1 MAENI
6 KTTVEELRKL
16 INVDNVIGSPIETE
30 DKILIPVMRMG
41 VGFGAGESLLGNEGN
56 DVAGAAAGVEP
67 ISMVMIPKKGNDA
80 EGVRVLDLSKGTET
94 NKALSD
100 LGLII
105 TDLVKGYMGTMN
117 EGEYVNE
124 EEFIEPEFTTYDEN
138 EKEEKLKK
146 VVPRI
151 KYGSYSWNY
160 SRLTLEY
167 KYHFLMRMK
176 AELMDAREK
185 GNLDKDLFNEAQ
197 WKNVTRI
204 LDDSDGFFR
213 DSCKAVMKGQESAA
227 DLIEEYVRL
236 REIEKQYVVLK
247 KNQESLQEKYDN
259 LDKNHKELKK
269 QVNRYLPNRMKRFL
283 KRILKKI
290 KFR

>member
-6 KTTVEELRKL
+6 KTTVEELRRL

-105 TDLVKGYMGTMN
+105 TDLVKGYMDSMN
-117 EGEYVNE
+117 SDEYVNE
-124 EEFIEPEFTTYDEN
+124 EEFIEPEFTTYDNE
-138 EKEEKLKK
+138 EKEEETKK
-146 VVPRI
+146 
-151 KYGSYSWNY
+151 
-160 SRLTLEY
+160 
-167 KYHFLMRMK
+167 
-176 AELMDAREK
+176 
-185 GNLDKDLFNEAQ
+185 
-197 WKNVTRI
+197 
-204 LDDSDGFFR
+204 
-213 DSCKAVMKGQESAA
+213 
-227 DLIEEYVRL
+227 
-236 REIEKQYVVLK
+236 
-247 KNQESLQEKYDN
+247 
-259 LDKNHKELKK
+259 
-269 QVNRYLPNRMKRFL
+269 
-283 KRILKKI
+283 
-290 KFR
+290 